1 MSFRKVCAAGLLTAG
16 VLSLFA
22 GRAEAQTTVR
32 RYVAFGDSIT
42 QGFADDQNRAEKG
55 YPPRL
60 ESLLN
65 ARGVSADVV
74 NEGLGGE
81 TTAEGLIRLNSVLQ
95 RNAGANVFLLMEGT
109 NDVNARVSNQ
119 TIAFNLGQMADR
131 AEGAGMEAVHA
142 TIVPRLPSAQY
153 DGLNI
158 VTADLNQRIREL
170 AYQTGRKL
178 ADPFEVFFNQTPNVF
193 TTLYIGGDDKLHPNA
208 AGYDV
213 IAQVFA
219 DVLTNVD
226 SVPPVLGQTSPRND
240 QQGVSPATT
249 VSIDLYDFGAGID
262 LPQTRLLI
270 NGVEVDTPIQGNS
283 RKLEIRYTPA
293 TPFVGVVFVGLR
305 TRDLANPPHIIDRT
319 LFQFIVAGTQFLT
332 GDIDRDGRVDGRDL
346 IILARVFGSNSGQT
360 RYLGVADFNRDG
372 QIDGADLSALAAN
385 FGRSTF

>member
-1 MSFRKVCAAGLLTAG
+1 MACVAGLLTAG
-16 VLSLFA
+16 ALVLLGGPA
-22 GRAEAQTTVR
+22 GAQTVR

-42 QGFADDQNRAEKG
+42 QGFADDPNRVEKG

-65 ARGVSADVV
+65 TRGVPADVI

-81 TTAEGLIRLNSVLQ
+81 TTAEGLIRLESVLQ
-95 RNAGANVFLLMEGT
+95 RDAGSNVFLLMEGT
-109 NDVNARVSNQ
+109 NDINARISNE
-119 TIAFNLGQMADR
+119 TIVFNLDQMADR

-142 TIVPRLPSAQY
+142 TIIPRLPSAQY

-158 VTADLNQRIREL
+158 VTGDLNQRIREL
-170 AYQTGRKL
+170 AYQSGRKL

-193 TTLYIGGDDKLHPNA
+193 TTLYAGGDDKLHPNA

-213 IAQVFA
+213 IAQIFA

-240 QQGVSPATT
+240 QNGVSPTT
-249 VSIDLYDFGAGID
+249 PISIDLYDFGAGID

-270 NGVEVDTPIQGNS
+270 NNVAVDTPIQGNS
-283 RKLEIRYTPA
+283 RKLEIRYTPP
-293 TPFVGVVFVGLR
+293 TPLVGVVFVGLR
-305 TRDLANPPHIIDRT
+305 TRDLATPPHIIDRT

-346 IILARVFGSNSGQT
+346 VILARVFGSNSGQT
-360 RYLGVADFNRDG
+360 RYLGVADLNRDG
-372 QIDGADLSALAAN
+372 LIDGADLSALAAN
-385 FGRSTF
+385 FGRSSF

>member
-1 MSFRKVCAAGLLTAG
+1 MRLQRLCAAGLLAAG
-16 VLSLFA
+16 SLTLLAFPA
-22 GRAEAQTTVR
+22 GAQTVR

-42 QGFADDQNRAEKG
+42 QGFADDDPTRTEKG
-55 YPPRL
+55 YPARL

-65 ARGVSADVV
+65 TRGVSADVV

-81 TTAEGLIRLNSVLQ
+81 TTAEGMIRLGSVLQ

-109 NDVNARVSNQ
+109 NDVNGRVSNE
-119 TIAFNLGQMADR
+119 TIVFNLDQMADR

-158 VTADLNQRIREL
+158 VTGDLNQRIREL
-170 AYQTGRKL
+170 AYQSGRKL
-178 ADPFEVFFNQTPNVF
+178 ADPFEVFLSTPNVF
-193 TTLYIGGDDKLHPNA
+193 TTLYAGGDDKLHPNG

-213 IAQVFA
+213 IARVFA

-240 QQGVSPATT
+240 QNGVSPNATI
-249 VSIDLYDFGAGID
+249 SIDLYDFGAGID
-262 LPQTRLLI
+262 LAQTKLLI

-283 RKLEIRYTPA
+283 RKLEIRYTPPA
-293 TPFVGVVFVGLR
+293 PMVGVVFVGLR
-305 TRDLANPPHIIDRT
+305 TRDLASPPHIIDRT
-319 LFQFIVAGTQFLT
+319 LFQFTVAGTQFLT
-332 GDIDRDGRVDGRDL
+332 GDIARDGRVDGRDL

-372 QIDGADLSALAAN
+372 FIDGADLSVLAAN
-385 FGRSTF
+385 FGRSSF